1 MQLKIII
8 VDDEKDAVHSLELML
23 NEFCSDITIVGKAFS
38 IIEAIKEIQNKKPDI
53 VFLDIEMP
61 HGTGFDVLESIPDR
75 KFVVIFT
82 TAYNDYAIKAI
93 KASAIDYI
101 LKPVSIDE
109 LLNAVKKAQEQIQKA
124 IFPPLIKEISAS
136 QNISALHKKIAIHT
150 SNGLEYLNT
159 TDIIRIEADGSYSNI
174 FLNNNKKII
183 ASKNLKE
190 LQNNLSPDIFYRAHN
205 SHLINLLKVKRFLRN
220 EGAVEMNDGSIVT
233 LSRRNRDEF
242 IQQMAKLAH

>member
-1 MQLKIII
+1 MKIVI

-23 NEFCSDITIVGKAFS
+23 NEYCSDITIVGKAFS
-38 IIEAIKEIQNKKPDI
+38 VIEAIKEIQNKKPDI

-75 KFVVIFT
+75 KFAVIFT
-82 TAYNDYAIKAI
+82 TAYNNYAIKAI

-101 LKPVSIDE
+101 LKPVGIDE
-109 LLNAVKKAQEQIQKA
+109 LLTAVKKAQEQIQKS
-124 IFPPLIKEISAS
+124 IFPPLIKEIPDL
-136 QNISALHKKIAIHT
+136 QNISALHKKIAINT
-150 SNGLEYLNT
+150 ADGLEYVNT

-174 FLNNNKKII
+174 FLTNNKKIL

-190 LQNNLSPDIFYRAHN
+190 FQNILPNDIFYRAHN
-205 SHLINLLKVKRFLRN
+205 SHLINLLHVKRFIRTD
-220 EGAVEMNDGSIVT
+220 GGMVEMNDGSLMT

-242 IQQMAKLAH
+242 IQQMDKLAQ